1 MTVSRQPSNSTL
13 ESPTPVAARP
23 SRKPQA
29 DIYTFF
35 LVLALLAVLLGILY
49 LYLFMK
55 SYDFKTSGGPSLV
68 MATHRVAPAA
78 FASFSGPRIANTGV

>member
-1 MTVSRQPSNSTL
+1 MIVSRQPSNSTL

-35 LVLALLAVLLGILY
+35 LVLALLGVLLGILY

-55 SYDFKTSGGPSLV
+55 SYDFKNSGGPSV
-68 MATHRVAPAA
+68 AMATDYVAPAA
-78 FASFSGPRIANTGV
+78 FASFSGPRIVNPGV